1 MSKKLLKA
9 ASKTEHRLL
18 SLDPGS
24 VNFGLS
30 FLKISRTQYKIVRC
44 GMMTQLMKD
53 LKSGTQEDSK
63 QFSSQLSRILRRS
76 KPTDVIAERYV
87 ARIRG
92 ATIESVN
99 MMLGLTM
106 AAVNNIPGNRM
117 HILMAATWKNCL
129 NKFFCIEDFYKE
141 CKPVPD
147 HAVDATLIG
156 FYFAH
161 KSLNF
166 GLARFSKPRART
178 ILANQIKRSYIK
190 LK

>member
-1 MSKKLLKA
+1 MVMNVKLHTPKERRVLA
-9 ASKTEHRLL
+9 
-18 SLDPGS
+18 LDPGS
-24 VNFGLS
+24 VNFGVSFIKLS
-30 FLKISRTQYKIVRC
+30 GTTYKIVRC
-44 GMMTQLMKD
+44 GMMTKLMKD
-53 LKSGTQEDSK
+53 LKTGTQEDSK
-63 QFSSQLSRILRRS
+63 RFSSQLRRILRRS

-106 AAVNNIPGNRM
+106 AAVNSIPGNRM

-161 KSLNF
+161 KSAGFKLE
-166 GLARFSKPRART
+166 RFSKPRART